1 MKKILMGKK
10 MLMIMMEMKSN
21 EIGISA
27 RLSSDDDLQKPIKES
42 VM

>member
-1 MKKILMGKK
+1 
-10 MLMIMMEMKSN
+10 MEMKSN

-42 VM
+42 VMWS